1 MEFLSSKEVSI
12 SGGYLTKNGDM
23 KSPVNHS
30 EFVAAQ
36 KEANVLCMLAAKVT
50 LTDFT
55 VKKVPLFSDL
65 MEEVRRENLAAERV
79 LHIDVPVEPARPTAS
94 KLAEEALSWLNF
106 EQGKSKVEKVND
118 MLQKFNIISD
128 FEKVGLYF
136 DGGIVKLQ
144 RIYTMK
150 EISDAML
157 ILVPHLS

>member
-55 VKKVPLFSDL
+55 VKKVPLFRDL
-65 MEEVRRENLAAERV
+65 MEEVRREKTYKKEIKYEEVNKRGRVLLLPHLLFPQSSPSPLSLSSLLANQPQIGRASCRERV
-79 LHIDVPVEPARPTAS
+79 
-94 KLAEEALSWLNF
+94 
-106 EQGKSKVEKVND
+106 
-118 MLQKFNIISD
+118 
-128 FEKVGLYF
+128 
-136 DGGIVKLQ
+136 
-144 RIYTMK
+144 
-150 EISDAML
+150 
-157 ILVPHLS
+157 